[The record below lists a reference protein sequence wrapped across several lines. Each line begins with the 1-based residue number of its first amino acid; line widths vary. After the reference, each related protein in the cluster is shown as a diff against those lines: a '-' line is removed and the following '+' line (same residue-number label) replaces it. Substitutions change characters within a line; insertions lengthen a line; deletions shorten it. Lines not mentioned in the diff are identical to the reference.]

1 MLVPTQFI
9 CSQPHWLLK
18 TENIA
23 RRVGIIAN
31 VSYYLPFNTLIT
43 LNHAL
48 VQSLLLYALPIWAST
63 YKTYLNKLE
72 KLQNK
77 ALRIIFKTPLRDPIT
92 PLYRRSEILKL
103 NDLFDFE
110 VAKLMHQ
117 IIHKKSPNNFE
128 SYFTYS
134 SNISAYST
142 RQKSVNLLFLPRF
155 HTSRTQRSIKCIGSK
170 IWNSIPYDIRI
181 LPFTKFKFSYKFH
194 LLSKYV

>member
-1 MLVPTQFI
+1 M
-9 CSQPHWLLK
+9 
-18 TENIA
+18 
-23 RRVGIIAN
+23 
-31 VSYYLPFNTLIT
+31 
-43 LNHAL
+43 
-48 VQSLLLYALPIWAST
+48 PIWAST

-77 ALRIIFKTPLRDPIT
+77 ALRIIFKTPLRDSIT
-92 PLYRRSEILKL
+92 PLYRRSGILKL

-117 IIHKKSPNNFE
+117 IIHKKSSNNFE
-128 SYFTYS
+128 SHFTYS

-142 RQKSVNLLFLPRF
+142 RQKSANHLFLPRF
-155 HTSRTQRSIKCIGSK
+155 HTSRTQRSIKYLGSK

-181 LPFTKFKFSYKFH
+181 LPFTKFKSSYKFH